1 MRRRGLGVELR
12 PAQLLPG
19 RPPLVLPLA
28 RPEGWGG
35 GAAGRR
41 GGGAAGREGRTRKGP
56 QPSCPCPSWLSFTQT
71 W

>member
-35 GAAGRR
+35 GAAGR
-41 GGGAAGREGRTRKGP
+41 EGRTRKGP